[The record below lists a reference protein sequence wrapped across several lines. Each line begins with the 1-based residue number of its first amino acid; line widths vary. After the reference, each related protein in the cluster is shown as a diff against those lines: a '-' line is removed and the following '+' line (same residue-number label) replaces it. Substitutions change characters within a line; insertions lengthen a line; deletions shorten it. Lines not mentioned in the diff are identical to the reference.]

1 MSVSEGKYRAPTH
14 SEIVELENLVDR
26 LTNGLPEVLDMLAG
40 ICAGEAESAK
50 ALGLYRAKGA
60 WDMAGVEI
68 SSVSDKLK
76 REGL

>member
-1 MSVSEGKYRAPTH
+1 
-14 SEIVELENLVDR
+14 
-26 LTNGLPEVLDMLAG
+26 MLAG
-40 ICAGEAESAK
+40 ICAGKAERAK